1 MRAGLYDEICSLAD
15 RYGRDEEM
23 RRHGRK
29 SQNQVLHTHGYRE
42 FFELAAEHGKLV
54 ADLDASELAA
64 VREQVVQHIR
74 VYARRQRGWF
84 RKLPSVQM
92 IGSAAQG
99 FAVLAA
105 GRGVGD
111 G

>member
-1 MRAGLYDEICSLAD
+1 
-15 RYGRDEEM
+15 M

-29 SQNQVLHTHGYRE
+29 S
-42 FFELAAEHGKLV
+42 HGKLV
-54 ADLDASELAA
+54 ADLDASELA

-74 VYARRQRGWF
+74 MYARRRRGWF

-99 FAVLAA
+99 FALLAA

>member
-1 MRAGLYDEICSLAD
+1 M
-15 RYGRDEEM
+15 
-23 RRHGRK
+23 
-29 SQNQVLHTHGYRE
+29 
-42 FFELAAEHGKLV
+42 
-54 ADLDASELAA
+54 
-64 VREQVVQHIR
+64 REQVVQHIR
-74 VYARRQRGWF
+74 MYARRQRGWF

-99 FAVLAA
+99 FALLAA